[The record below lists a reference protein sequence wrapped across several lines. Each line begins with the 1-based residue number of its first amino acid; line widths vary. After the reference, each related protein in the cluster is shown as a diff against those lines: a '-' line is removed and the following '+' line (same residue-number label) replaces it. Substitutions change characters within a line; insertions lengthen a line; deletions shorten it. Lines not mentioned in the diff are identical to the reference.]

1 MSEVYAQIN
10 RIQQMGSAGTGVS
23 YRRFARAAGRVTS
36 MVRTG
41 QRLDPFAERH
51 QTNTYLLNQISRGL
65 SNG

>member
-1 MSEVYAQIN
+1 
-10 RIQQMGSAGTGVS
+10 MGSAGTGVS

>member
-1 MSEVYAQIN
+1 MSEVIAQVN

-23 YRRFARAAGRVTS
+23 YARFARAAGRVAS

-41 QRLDPFAERH
+41 QNRDPLAKRY
-51 QTNTYLLNQISRGL
+51 QTNTYLLNQRSRGL